1 MDLQLNGKIALVTG
15 STAGIGLAIAKR
27 LVAEGATVVICGRN
41 QQKLD
46 AAIGET
52 GARGVLADPATAD
65 GAAALVAAVPDVDIL
80 INNLGI
86 YESKPFEE
94 ISDEDWRRF
103 FEVNVLSG
111 ARLARSY
118 FPGMIARDWGRVI
131 FVASESG
138 LLVPPDMVHYG
149 MTKTAQLAIARGLA
163 ANTRGT
169 RVTVNSVLPGT
180 TRSEGIVDFLRSVA
194 DDPNAP
200 EDQGSRID
208 QLKIVDAVLRQHE
221 LIDRKLLTVLG
232 RIDLGCPG
240 VAAEGHDLLFGKPFG
255 RFHADPGLDFEERLV
270 VLADQ
275 LEPSGIEEHHVTL
288 AQRDAFLLQHRLDV
302 GDGELGAGRN
312 DRLTVI
318 SDHVEHDT
326 SRHHGRHL
334 LKSQFGDALDGDEIS
349 GFVAVVVGVVDADV
363 ADTIELRADSRPS
376 VDQLVV
382 ECEFVRS
389 LGRAA
394 GFAGLNIVEM
404 KAAVTKRREV
414 LVDRNAQRVG
424 LSGLDQPDGFKRHV

>member
-27 LVAEGATVVICGRN
+27 LVAEGAKVVICGRN

-200 EDQGSRID
+200 EAELERGFFARERPTSLIQRMIEPEEVASLVAYVASPLSAATNGAALRVDGGITPT
-208 QLKIVDAVLRQHE
+208 IV
-221 LIDRKLLTVLG
+221 
-232 RIDLGCPG
+232 
-240 VAAEGHDLLFGKPFG
+240 
-255 RFHADPGLDFEERLV
+255 
-270 VLADQ
+270 
-275 LEPSGIEEHHVTL
+275 
-288 AQRDAFLLQHRLDV
+288 
-302 GDGELGAGRN
+302 
-312 DRLTVI
+312 
-318 SDHVEHDT
+318 
-326 SRHHGRHL
+326 
-334 LKSQFGDALDGDEIS
+334 
-349 GFVAVVVGVVDADV
+349 
-363 ADTIELRADSRPS
+363 
-376 VDQLVV
+376 
-382 ECEFVRS
+382 
-389 LGRAA
+389 
-394 GFAGLNIVEM
+394 
-404 KAAVTKRREV
+404 
-414 LVDRNAQRVG
+414 
-424 LSGLDQPDGFKRHV
+424 